1 MVALL
6 SAMILALIVEDFPVP
21 GFQGLS
27 LAEVFA
33 LVLLPLIPVIFL
45 KRRFR
50 FALTNAFSS
59 STLIFLIITALLI
72 VAEIIHL
79 SLARGELNAGVGA
92 FEHLTRRLL
101 GLAVIISALT
111 LDIRESSLR
120 TLVGCV
126 IALATLQ
133 ALSIILGVTWG
144 VNFHPERF
152 AASRIGIF
160 DIQSASLGVIS
171 TKGMVAII
179 FSAAA
184 LGVLNLKGENTRS
197 FVFKSAF
204 LLLLLFAS
212 LLSGSRSIFFSLVIA
227 FVTFF
232 IARRSK
238 FDTNNLSFLAL
249 AVGVLLVLFLQPIS
263 EFFNAVILRDGSEGR
278 LVMGLQALDMYIAH
292 PLFGIGPH
300 QRIFQMYVGG
310 EILENGSHNL
320 ILQALLYGGVVGA
333 AWIAALLRVLWI
345 GVRVDPAKNLPLVL
359 AFLLPSMFF
368 QPLQSAFVSWSLMFA
383 VIVYSVRCSVRH
395 TANTALR

>member
-1 MVALL
+1 MSINQIVLALL
-6 SAMILALIVEDFPVP
+6 STMILALIIEDFPIP

-33 LVLLPLIPVIFL
+33 FGLLCLIPVTFL

-50 FALTNAFSS
+50 FALKNAFSS
-59 STLIFLIITALLI
+59 SSLIFLIITALLI
-72 VAEIIHL
+72 VVEIMHL

-92 FEHLTRRLL
+92 FEHLIRRLL

-111 LDIRESSLR
+111 LDTKESSLR
-120 TLVGCV
+120 ILICCV
-126 IALATLQ
+126 IALAALQ
-133 ALSIILGVTWG
+133 ALSIILGVTLG

-160 DIQSASLGVIS
+160 DIQSASLGLIS

-184 LGVLNLKGENTRS
+184 LGVLNLRGENTGS
-197 FVFKSAF
+197 FVFSSA
-204 LLLLLFAS
+204 LLLLLVVAS

-232 IARRSK
+232 VARRSK
-238 FDTNNLSFLAL
+238 FDTNNLSLLAL
-249 AVGVLLVLFLQPIS
+249 AFGALLVLFLQPIS
-263 EFFNAVILRDGSEGR
+263 EFFSAVILRDGNEGR

-300 QRIFQMYVGG
+300 QRIFKCMSEARY
-310 EILENGSHNL
+310 
-320 ILQALLYGGVVGA
+320 
-333 AWIAALLRVLWI
+333 
-345 GVRVDPAKNLPLVL
+345 
-359 AFLLPSMFF
+359 
-368 QPLQSAFVSWSLMFA
+368 
-383 VIVYSVRCSVRH
+383 
-395 TANTALR
+395 